1 MIAAGVALAAA
12 ALAIVLAVVLGGEQ
26 TDADRLAS
34 LQEDVQPALAALE
47 LIPIHYESTN
57 ATTHA
62 AAAEQL
68 GVARETIDGV
78 AEDLRERDAVATE
91 RLLEG
96 FEQLDGLVRTTGR
109 TSAVQRATRDAAA
122 DLRAL
127 VGLGPARG

>member
-1 MIAAGVALAAA
+1 MTAAGVALAAA
-12 ALAIVLAVVLGGEQ
+12 ALVVALAVVLGGEQ
-26 TDADRLAS
+26 TDAERLAS

-78 AEDLRERDAVATE
+78 ADDLRERDAVATG

-96 FEQLDGLVRTTGR
+96 LERLDGLVRTTGR
-109 TSAVQRATRDAAA
+109 TSAVEQATRDVAA

-127 VGLGPARG
+127 VGLGPGRR